1 MQPVGYRHFFNGCR
15 RKQSVIRILHGYATG
30 HMKTETVEHKYATCF
45 DTRTYSCIRPK
56 LRRQADSPDM
66 MQMITECTSGAQ
78 SYFPCVAWPS
88 TNDMTEQSKSWIYKK
103 DRKVMIS
110 KRVSSVI
117 LKDLE
122 SRTDLTL
129 DDQLNMYTLPDLF
142 SLEQNKENDV
152 MSFCTCDGK
161 LKEQTWT

>member
-1 MQPVGYRHFFNGCR
+1 
-15 RKQSVIRILHGYATG
+15 
-30 HMKTETVEHKYATCF
+30 
-45 DTRTYSCIRPK
+45 
-56 LRRQADSPDM
+56 
-66 MQMITECTSGAQ
+66 
-78 SYFPCVAWPS
+78 
-88 TNDMTEQSKSWIYKK
+88 MTEQSKSWIYKK